1 MGEKKEKELATLG
14 AVYRI
19 YWKHA
24 KKQWVHVALI
34 FGGAIGVQ
42 IAALVAP
49 LYMRQ
54 FFNILSSHVA
64 VDPQHLYFLLACI
77 SATWILGWAMGRMQ
91 MFALTR
97 AEARIMASLLN
108 TAFARLLG
116 HSHDFFASNFAGAL
130 THKVNKFSKAFET
143 LFDSVVMTFFPSV
156 LFIVV
161 AIAILFVGNHVI
173 GLALTVWV
181 IVQTSVQLYLT
192 RTRQVIRAERAA
204 ADTRVT
210 ATIADSISNHSAIQ
224 LFASRKHEEQL
235 ERSAVLNWEEKT
247 IRSWNFDMTM
257 WGVSG
262 FLTTVVQVVVLFA
275 ALHFWMQGTF
285 SIGDFVLVQ
294 LYLFTTLDRL
304 NSINRE
310 FRRIF
315 DAFSDAAEMVA
326 ILERSYDVKDLPHAP
341 DLDARRTEVEFKDV
355 RFHFNPKHPVLT
367 DLNLRIES
375 GEKIALVGP
384 SGAGKSTITKLLLRL
399 YDVSSGSI
407 SIDGHNIAQVTQD
420 SLRRAIAFVPQEPV
434 LFHRT
439 LTDNIRYGKLD
450 ATEEEIVAA
459 AKKAHCHEF
468 ISRLSLGYETF
479 VGERG
484 IKLSGGERQ
493 RVAIARAILKN
504 APILVL
510 DEATSSLD
518 SESESLIQ
526 DALQTL
532 MQGKTVI
539 VIAHRLSTI
548 MKMDRIVV
556 IEGGKVAAMGTHDEL
571 LAQGGLYKKLWDI
584 QAGGFLVDED
594 SKEE

>member
-1 MGEKKEKELATLG
+1 MGEKKELATLDS
-14 AVYRI
+14 VYRI
-19 YWKHA
+19 YLKHA
-24 KKQWVHVALI
+24 KKQWFHVALI
-34 FGGAIGVQ
+34 FGGAIGAQ

-49 LYMRQ
+49 LFMKS
-54 FFNILSSHVA
+54 FFNILSSHA
-64 VDPQHLYFLLACI
+64 NVDVQHLYFLLICI
-77 SATWILGWAMGRMQ
+77 SITWFMGWAAGRVQ
-91 MFALTR
+91 MYSLAR
-97 AEARIMASLLN
+97 AESNIMASLLN
-108 TAFARLLG
+108 TAFSRLIG

-143 LFDSVVMTFFPSV
+143 LFDSVVMTFFPSL
-156 LFIVV
+156 LFII
-161 AIAILFVGNHVI
+161 IAVIILFVNNAAI
-173 GLALTVWV
+173 GMSLTVWV
-181 IVQTSVQLYLT
+181 LVQTSVQLYLT
-192 RTRQVIRAERAA
+192 QKRQSIRAERAE

-210 ATIADSISNHSAIQ
+210 ATLADAVSNHSAIQ
-224 LFASRKHEEQL
+224 LFSSQAHEEHL
-235 ERSAVLNWEEKT
+235 EREAVANWKDKT
-247 IRSWNFDMTM
+247 IRAWNFDMSM
-257 WGVSG
+257 WGISG
-262 FLTTVVQVVVLFA
+262 FLTTVVQVVVLYF
-275 ALHFWMQGTF
+275 ALHYWMLGTF
-285 SIGDFVLVQ
+285 SVGDFVLVQ

-326 ILERSYDVKDLPHAP
+326 ILERPYDVKDVPHAP
-341 DLDARRTEVEFKDV
+341 DLITHRTEVEFKDV

-407 SIDGHNIAQVTQD
+407 SIDGHNIAQVTQS
-420 SLRRAIAFVPQEPV
+420 SLRRSISFVPQEPV

-439 LTDNIRYGKLD
+439 LADNIRYGNLD
-450 ATEEEIVAA
+450 ATEEEIIAA
-459 AKKAHCHEF
+459 AKKAHCHQF
-468 ISRLSLGYETF
+468 ISHLSLGYETF

-518 SESESLIQ
+518 SESEALIQ

-556 IEGGKVAAMGTHDEL
+556 IEGGKVAAMGTHNEL
-571 LAQGGLYKKLWDI
+571 LAQDGLYKKLWDI
-584 QAGGFLVDED
+584 QAGGFLVDT
-594 SKEE
+594 EENKDGE